1 MATLAIVFGACS
13 PHLGTMSSNSD
24 LYSGLKLARL
34 GAAYRML
41 EQISE
46 ALRGDDIRPAVYN
59 SVLVAMLDVES
70 EIRRTLV
77 ARAKPQPSL
86 H

>member
-1 MATLAIVFGACS
+1 
-13 PHLGTMSSNSD
+13 
-24 LYSGLKLARL
+24 
-34 GAAYRML
+34 ML

-46 ALRGDDIRPAVYN
+46 ALQGDDIRPAVHN

-77 ARAKPQPSL
+77 ARAKPQPSF